1 MSMMHVCANNCTRI
15 ETVRM
20 NPKRQVKV
28 KTHDTRQPA
37 EPVAG
42 RSPSST
48 LRLGIQP
55 RSCKS
60 RAGGPKNERKCTQMR
75 NERCP
80 ARESKNFYC
89 SELCAIGAGKAAVGE
104 SRAVGVSK
112 SIESPLT
119 RPQIDQPVSDVQL
132 VADPQWGLEER
143 QIGGICGSV
152 IVIPLSYVG
161 TTHSTNHRASLLRR

>member
-1 MSMMHVCANNCTRI
+1 
-15 ETVRM
+15 
-20 NPKRQVKV
+20 
-28 KTHDTRQPA
+28 
-37 EPVAG
+37 
-42 RSPSST
+42 
-48 LRLGIQP
+48 
-55 RSCKS
+55 
-60 RAGGPKNERKCTQMR
+60 MR

-89 SELCAIGAGKAAVGE
+89 SELFAIGAGKAAVGE
-104 SRAVGVSK
+104 SRAVSVSK

-119 RPQIDQPVSDVQL
+119 RPQIDQSVSDVQL

-161 TTHSTNHRASLLRR
+161 RTHSTNHRA